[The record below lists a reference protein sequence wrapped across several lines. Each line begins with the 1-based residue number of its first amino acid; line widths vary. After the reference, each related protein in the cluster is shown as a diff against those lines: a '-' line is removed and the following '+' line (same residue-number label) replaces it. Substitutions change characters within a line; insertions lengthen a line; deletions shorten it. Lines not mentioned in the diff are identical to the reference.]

1 MIMIKVGDMAPEI
14 ETTDESG
21 APFKLSKQRGH
32 KVVLYFY
39 PKDFTPGCTA
49 EACSIRD
56 SYTLFENSGIPI
68 FGVSGGDA
76 VTHQKFKEKHQL
88 PFSILLDED
97 NAIAKIYGVYKP
109 VKILGKELLGVQRIT
124 FLIDEEGKIEGIFG
138 GSEGMD
144 KVRSSQH
151 ADQIVNFWG
160 LKL

>member
-1 MIMIKVGDMAPEI
+1 MLTIGDMAPEI
-14 ETTDESG
+14 ETTDETG
-21 APFKLSKQRGH
+21 APFRLSEQRGH

-68 FGVSGGDA
+68 FGVSGGNA
-76 VTHQKFKEKHQL
+76 ETHLKFKEKYRL

-97 NAIAKIYGVYKP
+97 YAIAKLYGVYKP

-138 GSEGMD
+138 GPEGID
-144 KVRSSQH
+144 KVNSSKH
-151 ADQIVNFWG
+151 AEQIVNFWG

>member
-1 MIMIKVGDMAPEI
+1 MLAVGDMAPNF
-14 ETTDESG
+14 ETNDETG
-21 APFKLSKQRGH
+21 ASFTLIGHRGH

-68 FGVSGGDA
+68 FGITGGNA
-76 VTHQKFKEKHQL
+76 ETHQKFKEKHKL
-88 PFSILLDED
+88 PFSILMDED
-97 NAIAKIYGVYKP
+97 YTIAKLYGVYKP
-109 VKILGKELLGVQRIT
+109 MKLLGKELMGVQRVT

-138 GSEGMD
+138 GSEGID
-144 KVRSSQH
+144 KVHSSRH
-151 ADQIVNFWG
+151 AEQILGFWG